1 VGGLLGAEGD
11 LGRHLARPDD
21 EEEIG
26 GMLWADYEHLH
37 ENPSLYRQ
45 LRLCPWFEIAM
56 RRDFS

>member
-1 VGGLLGAEGD
+1 
-11 LGRHLARPDD
+11 
-21 EEEIG
+21 
-26 GMLWADYEHLH
+26 MLWADYEHLH